1 MVRLRPLTAED
12 RDRVRVWR
20 NQPHVAAMMY
30 TDHEISAAEHARWF
44 DATLT
49 DPAKRY
55 FIIEADGEG
64 AGLAGFTEIDEKSA
78 SWAFYLASAETRG
91 KGLGAE
97 TEFLML
103 SHAFETLG
111 LETLRCEVLTQNA
124 PVIAM
129 HEGFGF
135 SVTGVLVGRAMK
147 NGQAEDV
154 TTLAMQGRDWP
165 AAKAKA
171 EARLAER
178 RARQMAAS
186 PA

>member
-1 MVRLRPLTAED
+1 MVRLRPLAADD
-12 RDRVRVWR
+12 RDTVRAWR

-30 TDHEISAAEHARWF
+30 TDHEIGAEEHTRWF
-44 DATLT
+44 AATLT
-49 DPAKRY
+49 DPARRY

-64 AGLAGFTEIDEKSA
+64 AGLAGFTEIDGQSA
-78 SWAFYLASAETRG
+78 SWAFYLAAAETRG

-103 SHAFETLG
+103 SHAFEMLR
-111 LETLRCEVLTQNA
+111 LETLRCEVLARNA

-135 SVTGVLVGRAMK
+135 SRTGVLAGRAMK
-147 NGQAEDV
+147 NGVPEHV
-154 TTLAMQGRDWP
+154 VTLAMHARDWP

-178 RARQMAAS
+178 RARN

>member
-1 MVRLRPLTAED
+1 MVRLRPLAAED
-12 RDRVRVWR
+12 RDNVRAWR
-20 NQPHVAAMMY
+20 NQPHVSAMMY
-30 TDHEISAAEHARWF
+30 TDHEISAEEHARWF
-44 DATLT
+44 GATLV

-64 AGLAGFTEIDEKSA
+64 AGLAGFTEMDGQSA

-103 SHAFETLG
+103 SYAFETLG
-111 LETLRCEVLTQNA
+111 LETLRCEVLARNA
-124 PVIAM
+124 AVIAM

-135 SVTGVLVGRAMK
+135 ARTGVLTGRALK
-147 NGQAEDV
+147 NGAPEDV
-154 TTLAMQGRDWP
+154 VTLAMHAADWP

-171 EARLAER
+171 EARLAAR
-178 RARQMAAS
+178 RARATA
-186 PA
+186 

>member
-12 RDRVRVWR
+12 RDSVRAWR

-30 TDHEISAAEHARWF
+30 TDHEISAEEHARWF
-44 DATLT
+44 AATLV

-55 FIIEADGEG
+55 FIIKSDGEG
-64 AGLAGFTEIDEKSA
+64 AGLAGFTEIDGKSA
-78 SWAFYLASAETRG
+78 SWAFYLASSETRG

-111 LETLRCEVLTQNA
+111 LDTLRCEVLARNA

-135 SVTGVLVGRAMK
+135 SRTGVLARRALK
-147 NGQAEDV
+147 DGQPEDV
-154 TTLAMQGRDWP
+154 VTLAIHARDWP

-171 EARLAER
+171 EARLTER
-178 RARQMAAS
+178 RARN